1 MDIVPPT
8 QSREFMY
15 ALNLDEANPDI
26 HRYAIPSLNLVN
38 NCPIF
43 FNYATSTSGCSY
55 GIDGAGTTIHEFTHT
70 PAVYSP
76 GTQDYA
82 YGYAASTRLT
92 SAQSLANAD
101 NFALY
106 AKGKLTKTS
115 VSMEIA
121 NYNSCPKRMLLNSS
135 A

>member
-1 MDIVPPT
+1 MP
-8 QSREFMY
+8 
-15 ALNLDEANPDI
+15 ALNLDKAHTNI
-26 HRYAIPSLNLVN
+26 HSYAIPSLNLVN

-106 AKGKLTKTS
+106 AKGKPIRSPVPK
-115 VSMEIA
+115 EIA
-121 NYNSCPKRMLLNSS
+121 D
-135 A
+135 